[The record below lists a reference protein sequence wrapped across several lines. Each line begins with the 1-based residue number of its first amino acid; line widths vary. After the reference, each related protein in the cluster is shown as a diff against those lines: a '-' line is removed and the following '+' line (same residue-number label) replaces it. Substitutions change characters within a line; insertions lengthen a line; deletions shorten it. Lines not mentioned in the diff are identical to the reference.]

1 MKRDNIYLAVIGV
14 LVVVVLAQ
22 WLFAPKKKPVRK
34 VAPARKAA
42 VVPAPAR
49 PTAAVKGKIAIV
61 IDDWGNHENTL
72 PIARRIDAPLT
83 AAVLPSLR
91 YSRSVSTALHDYGFE
106 IILHLPMEPNGK
118 FKLEKN
124 TITTEMSAPKVQEIV
139 RNDLN
144 TLAYAQGVSNH
155 MGSKATSD
163 VRTMRAV
170 LTELKG
176 QGLYFLDSFVI
187 QKSVVREV
195 AREMGVPTAAR
206 DVFLDNKNDAAYIR
220 NQISQ
225 LKAKAARYGSAI
237 GIGHDRALTL
247 ETLVQA
253 IPQLKKEGFVFVHV
267 SELVN

>member
-22 WLFAPKKKPVRK
+22 WLLAPRKKPVRK
-34 VAPARKAA
+34 IAPVRKAA
-42 VVPAPAR
+42 VPVPAR
-49 PTAAVKGKIAIV
+49 PPVAVKGKIAIV

-72 PIARRIDAPLT
+72 SIARSIDAPLT

-91 YSRSVSTALHDYGFE
+91 YSRAVSTALHDYGFE
-106 IILHLPMEPNGK
+106 IILHLPMEPFGK
-118 FKLEKN
+118 YKLEKN

-163 VRTMRAV
+163 ARTMRAV
-170 LTELKG
+170 LSELKR

-187 QKSVVREV
+187 QKSVVRQV
-195 AREMGVPTAAR
+195 AREMGVLTAAR
-206 DVFLDNKNDAAYIR
+206 DVFLDNKNDASYIR
-220 NQISQ
+220 GQINQ
-225 LKAKAARYGSAI
+225 LKARAARFGSAI

-247 ETLVQA
+247 ETLVQV